1 MSRQY
6 PYEYSR
12 KRLKKPFACIV
23 CKKQKEKGWEL
34 EMQYGWSRS
43 DDEYEKICDECLKKS
58 EDEKKAKERAYQKKM
73 KPIWAAQAKKAEEKK
88 KRLES
93 KYSIKYFTAYQF
105 RVNDVLDIFPSSQR
119 YHDIKKNQRG
129 DYHNL
134 EGFLE
139 SFFKDRA

>member
-12 KRLKKPFACIV
+12 KRLKNLFTCIV
-23 CKKQKEKGWEL
+23 CKKQKEIGWEL

-43 DDEYEKICDECLKKS
+43 DDEYEKICDECLKAS
-58 EDEKKAKERAYQKKM
+58 EDKKKAKEEAYAKKM
-73 KPIWAAQAKKAEEKK
+73 KPIWAERAKKEAEQK

-93 KYSIKYFTAYQF
+93 KYNIKYFTSYQF
-105 RVNDVLDIFPSSQR
+105 RVNGVLDIFPTNEL
-119 YHDIKKNQRG
+119 YHDIKKNHRG
-129 DYHNL
+129 SYRNL

-139 SFFKDRA
+139 SFFKDKA